1 MGVHVVA
8 GRYVD
13 DFGNPI
19 SGEMV
24 RNSAGQLVEVE
35 HPSIQMDRMIAA
47 QERAAEAVEQYNR
60 DYNYYESLKFYDRL
74 RNQS

>member
-1 MGVHVVA
+1 MKGESYYDEYGSRYS
-8 GRYVD
+8 GR
-13 DFGNPI
+13 
-19 SGEMV
+19 
-24 RNSAGQLVEVE
+24 LVSVE

-47 QERAAEAVEQYNR
+47 QERAAEAVEQHNR